1 MIGGSTLSLEAI
13 RGDTI
18 IASSDPRSPLVIEE
32 INNQFSEFA
41 SSVIVQGEG
50 ELLLFIG
57 TRDGMLLKVVISYVI
72 SKSFVM

>member
-13 RGDTI
+13 RGDT

-32 INNQFSEFA
+32 INNQFSEFT

-57 TRDGMLLKVVISYVI
+57 TRDGMLLKVVTSYARI
-72 SKSFVM
+72 IKHL